1 MTGNLRQVNKDPKSR
16 FCTLKKRFCQH
27 YGLLQV
33 EKGFKNTTVQRM
45 IDILGTHGDYESE
58 LVQVVEDN
66 ESEGQPG
73 KWSNLWNIG
82 LIRSRPRSDKVSKA
96 IRNGHKLVQ
105 KDDTTFLTEICAVIN
120 KEPAYRRI
128 VEEILQEAAH
138 SLSITLKWLKKEL
151 LQPVEKEIALISMQE
166 IDERTNA
173 EKLDADQAAEA
184 RLCSLIRAAL
194 NAEADHPTNRYVSQH
209 VNGTR
214 THEHSTTCTGTESS
228 FVALCW
234 TKAALKVVSSME
246 ILVQEI

>member
-1 MTGNLRQVNKDPKSR
+1 VTGSLRQVNNDPKSR

-33 EKGFKNTTVQRM
+33 EKGFKNATVQRM
-45 IDILGTHGDYESE
+45 IDILGTHGDYQRE

-73 KWSNLWNIG
+73 TWSNFWNIG

-105 KDDTTFLTEICAVIN
+105 KDDTTFLTEIRTVIEE
-120 KEPAYRRI
+120 EPAYRRI

-138 SLSITLKWLKKEL
+138 SLGIKLKWLKKEL
-151 LQPVEKEIALISMQE
+151 LQPVGKEVTLITMQE
-166 IDERTNA
+166 IDKRINA

-194 NAEADHPTNRYVSQH
+194 DAEADHPTNR
-209 VNGTR
+209 
-214 THEHSTTCTGTESS
+214 
-228 FVALCW
+228 
-234 TKAALKVVSSME
+234 
-246 ILVQEI
+246 